1 MIDAEAF
8 LQALS
13 DGEEPEADEQ
23 HQKVKPAKVSIEQS
37 DDKIAQLRHQ
47 LLQRA
52 LAWLAVREHGD
63 KELLQ
68 KWQKH
73 FNESLHALNE
83 ADWHAYRIAHP
94 QESEA
99 FLAEYE
105 PNAKGLLQAALVACQ
120 QENWQ
125 SDERYVESFVNS
137 AMRKGQGP
145 NKIRQTLQQR
155 TSHQD
160 LISEALAID
169 EEVWR
174 ELIAEV
180 LEKKYGEASL
190 PTDRKEQ
197 ARRMRFLQSR
207 GFTQEQIWRTLR
219 D

>member
-13 DGEEPEADEQ
+13 NGEEPEAYE
-23 HQKVKPAKVSIEQS
+23 HQTAKPSKASIEQS
-37 DDKIAQLRHQ
+37 NDKIAQLRHQ

-73 FNESLHALNE
+73 FNEALQTLSE
-83 ADWHAYRIAHP
+83 ADWQAYQLAYP
-94 QESEA
+94 KESEA

-105 PNAKGLLQAALVACQ
+105 PNAQGLLQSALAECRK
-120 QENWQ
+120 ENWQ
-125 SDERYVESFVNS
+125 SDERYVESFVNG

-155 TSHQD
+155 TSRQD
-160 LISEALAID
+160 LVSEALAID
-169 EEVWR
+169 DEIWR
-174 ELIAEV
+174 ELITEV
-180 LEKKYGEASL
+180 LEKKYGEAVL
-190 PTDRKEQ
+190 PKDRKEQ

-207 GFTQEQIWRTLR
+207 GFSQEQIWRTLR
-219 D
+219 H